1 MHQSRVD
8 GGLIEE
14 AHRAVADVVRLG
26 DVVVDAT
33 LGNGHDTLFL
43 ARCVGNSGQVFGF
56 DVQQQAIRST
66 GKRLAEADIAESVC
80 QLYLESHAKMGEHV
94 PEGVRAVM
102 FNLGY
107 LPGGDKAM
115 ITRVDTSLAAVTAA
129 LSLLAA
135 GGVLTAMC
143 YPGHEGGS
151 QEALAVKNLLAGISR
166 ECFDVELIER
176 DGASA
181 SAPFLLVAKKRP
193 APGGELAAND

>member
-80 QLYLESHAKMGEHV
+80 QLYLESHAKMGKHV

-115 ITRVDTSLAAVTAA
+115 ITRIDTSLAAVTAA
-129 LSLLAA
+129 LRLLAA
-135 GGVLTAMC
+135 GGVLTVMC

-151 QEALAVKNLLAGISR
+151 QEALAVKKLLAGIGS
-166 ECFDVELIER
+166 ESFDVELLER

-193 APGGELAAND
+193 VPGGELAAND

>member
-1 MHQSRVD
+1 MHQSRVH

-33 LGNGHDTLFL
+33 LGNGHDSLFL
-43 ARCVGNSGQVFGF
+43 AQCVGDGGQVFGF
-56 DVQQQAIRST
+56 DVQEEAIRST

-80 QLYLESHAKMGEHV
+80 QLYLKSHAKMAEHV
-94 PEGVRAVM
+94 PDGVRAVM

-115 ITRVDTSLAAVTAA
+115 ITRVDTSLAALVSA
-129 LSLLAA
+129 LRLLAG

-151 QEALAVKNLLAGISR
+151 EEALAVKDLLAGLSR
-166 ECFDVELIER
+166 KIFDVELRER
-176 DGASA
+176 DQASP
-181 SAPFLLVAKKRP
+181 SAPFLLVVKKRP
-193 APGGELAAND
+193 VPGGELASNV